1 MLIPSIGIKKLSVA
15 VLFLVFIVFFVNSM
29 SNGFKK
35 TIVVKN
41 KFEKLK
47 PTKLGKVRGLN
58 LYDLMDEN
66 GIRYEISNKM
76 GKNIKIGSV
85 ISIKGYKSLFTRQP
99 IISDIL

>member
-1 MLIPSIGIKKLSVA
+1 MLIPSIGIKKLSVG

-29 SNGFKK
+29 SSGFKK

>member
-1 MLIPSIGIKKLSVA
+1 MLIPSIGIKKLSLG
-15 VLFLVFIVFFVNSM
+15 VLFLVFLVFIVNSM
-29 SNGFKK
+29 TSGFRK

-47 PTKLGKVRGLN
+47 PKKLGTVRGLN
-58 LYDLMDEN
+58 LYDLVDEN
-66 GIRYEISNKM
+66 GIRYEISNKL

-85 ISIKGYKSLFTRQP
+85 VSIKGYKSLFTRQP